1 MSSGE
6 LFAQVHFREH
16 FARRNFTRG
25 NVVDD
30 AQDRHQVRELEFSFD
45 TVVTAPASSLISRGR
60 HDDGRRKSSACAMNS
75 AALEYIGL
83 RNIRS

>member
-1 MSSGE
+1 MLREQYRDVLRLQVLVAVEAVVSS
-6 LFAQVHFREH
+6 
-16 FARRNFTRG
+16 
-25 NVVDD
+25 DMMI
-30 AQDRHQVRELEFSFD
+30 D

-60 HDDGRRKSSACAMNS
+60 HDDGRRESSACAMNS